1 MEFPVKEYIYNN
13 RIYNLSAEAVGVV
26 SGEKHFPVFEG
37 NQIFKP
43 LSKSKPFTTP
53 MYAYAE
59 VFWSQVINRY
69 FMAAPVY
76 QLAFCRGYE
85 AEQAKYYD
93 YGTTVPVIYDEGQK
107 LKNLLEFFRSNPD
120 KNVDIDN
127 YINYCM
133 MFYDY
138 TDIFMSDFFKEHES
152 IACDLARH
160 VLVSVLKGDQNYHY
174 ENVAF
179 ICDEDDRIIRLAP
192 MIDHEFSTYFM
203 FPDNLKEHF
212 YWLNELEKSISGENV
227 SEENY
232 DKYKKPEEK
241 QLAIKSA
248 TALNKNLVYI
258 KEYFPEVVN
267 EFVGNMKSL
276 KADLESKPESF
287 YINENS
293 AYPKVANSF
302 MYIVGKARFKD
313 KDESKAK
320 EYEKIYC
327 NMDERIDF
335 EFISK
340 LIVAEIKKNIN
351 LIAEVLS

>member
-138 TDIFMSDFFKEHES
+138 TDIFMSDFFEEHES

-179 ICDEDDRIIRLAP
+179 ICDEDDRIFRLAP

-212 YWLNELEKSISGENV
+212 YWLNELEKSI
-227 SEENY
+227 
-232 DKYKKPEEK
+232 
-241 QLAIKSA
+241 
-248 TALNKNLVYI
+248 
-258 KEYFPEVVN
+258 
-267 EFVGNMKSL
+267 
-276 KADLESKPESF
+276 
-287 YINENS
+287 
-293 AYPKVANSF
+293 
-302 MYIVGKARFKD
+302 
-313 KDESKAK
+313 
-320 EYEKIYC
+320 
-327 NMDERIDF
+327 
-335 EFISK
+335 
-340 LIVAEIKKNIN
+340 
-351 LIAEVLS
+351 